1 MDLINS
7 DWSGSVELIKA
18 FSIDEQFD
26 FSSLEAYESVCDYF
40 LFDTKGDL
48 PGGTGKGFDWRLLK
62 KNTSAKP
69 FFLSGGI
76 GLANTKALKDF
87 FSSSEAVNCHAIDV
101 NSKFEEEPGLKK
113 IEELE
118 KFMVELGIGPPTN

>member
-1 MDLINS
+1 MLAGIVAGPDGVIADLITRPGSCRASS
-7 DWSGSVELIKA
+7 DGVS
-18 FSIDEQFD
+18 FPTRTR
-26 FSSLEAYESVCDYF
+26 SS
-40 LFDTKGDL
+40 
-48 PGGTGKGFDWRLLK
+48 LK

-118 KFMVELGIGPPTN
+118 KFMVELGIGSPTN